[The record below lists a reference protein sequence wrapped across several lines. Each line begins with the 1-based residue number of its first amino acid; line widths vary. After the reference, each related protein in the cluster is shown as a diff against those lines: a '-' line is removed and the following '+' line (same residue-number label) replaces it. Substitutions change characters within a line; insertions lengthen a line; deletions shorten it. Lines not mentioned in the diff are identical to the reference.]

1 MEETLTVCEFFTSIQ
16 GESSYAGLPCV
27 FIRLTGCNLR
37 CSYCDTR
44 YAYTEGTE
52 MRVADLLQKVQDT
65 RLRLVEITGGEP
77 LIQSAT
83 PLLID
88 NLIGMGFKTLVE
100 TNGSISID
108 HFNRDTASDCRERQ
122 LTFIVDFKA
131 PSSGMSAHNDLSN
144 IDALRP
150 TDEVKIVLGNRDDYQ
165 WASDLIAQHRLTQ
178 RCHVLLSPVTNTLQP
193 ETLASW
199 ILHDALDVRLN
210 LQLHKYIYGADR
222 RMV

>member
-131 PSSGMSAHNDLSN
+131 PSSGMTAHNDLSN
-144 IDALRP
+144 IDALKP